1 MPVLSCLRS
10 TGIYFTFDSC
20 FLYFNVM
27 RFFTLL
33 VVFALLVTV
42 PEQSFA
48 QKQVEISGVKYIMHE
63 VGKGETVF
71 TLCQKYKVSQK
82 AIMDANP
89 GLSAVLKAG
98 STVKVPVQV
107 VEKVAPKQEPTAP
120 AASETEGEFYY
131 HKVAAKQ
138 TLFTIAKQYGITPN
152 ELIRNN
158 PEITSGISAGQ
169 ILKIPVNPT
178 AENSGTAN
186 TGNQAEPDLSQYN
199 VHPVVSGETIYGLEQ
214 RYGITHEEMMKFNP
228 ALQNGLKTGMKL
240 KIPVK
245 QTATVAEPAT
255 TQAEV
260 PTTKYK
266 VEQGETLF
274 SLAARFGVE
283 VGEIKK
289 VNPALF
295 SRGLEAGETILI
307 PLKSAIKDQSAVK
320 QDTTS
325 PAVNNDNNQMTDQD
339 CKPETAKNQKY
350 KAALLLPLY
359 LAGND
364 NPDASK
370 LDAAQLMAKINLSK
384 TVVVN
389 PTDTTTVYAGVNI
402 DPKALGFLEFYEGAL
417 LAVDSLKQRGMKIEL
432 YVFDV
437 SNQKM
442 VNALVQLDEFREMN
456 LIIGPVYPELQ
467 ETVAAFAA
475 KNRIPMISPLA
486 STGTLEQ
493 KNPWYFKVNPTR
505 EYQVEQTADYVAKEM
520 ADRNFIILQQGGNST
535 SADAQLAK
543 LCKEKLTANPKE
555 SRFHE
560 YNLQQGINGITPLMN
575 ETGENVFLIPTD
587 SEAQVS
593 VAVTNLTS
601 LAERYNIVLVGTQ
614 VLPKLKSI
622 QTENYHQ
629 IRLRF
634 LSPYFVDYNRPLVRR
649 FVGQFREKFAAEP
662 TQFSLQGF
670 DVAYYFMSAMF
681 TYGKDFR
688 NCISDYPME
697 LTQMN
702 FGFERVSPV
711 AGFMNK
717 SLFITGYER
726 NFDVLNLGLF
736 GVNTRTQK

>member
-1 MPVLSCLRS
+1 
-10 TGIYFTFDSC
+10 
-20 FLYFNVM
+20 
-27 RFFTLL
+27 
-33 VVFALLVTV
+33 
-42 PEQSFA
+42 
-48 QKQVEISGVKYIMHE
+48 MHE

-107 VEKVAPKQEPTAP
+107 VEKAAPKQEPTTP

-138 TLFTIAKQYGITPN
+138 TLFSIAKQYGITPN
-152 ELIRNN
+152 EVIRNN
-158 PEITSGISAGQ
+158 PEITSGISVGQ
-169 ILKIPVNPT
+169 VLKIPVNSISSE
-178 AENSGTAN
+178 AEKNAEGT
-186 TGNQAEPDLSQYN
+186 QADLDMSQYN
-199 VHPVVSGETIYGLEQ
+199 VHPVVSGETLYSLEQ
-214 RYGITHEEMMKFNP
+214 RYGITHEEMLKFNP

-245 QTATVAEPAT
+245 PAAPVTETTAAQP
-255 TQAEV
+255 EV

-283 VGEIKK
+283 VSDIKK
-289 VNPALF
+289 VNPSLF

-307 PLKSAIKDQSAVK
+307 PKNNLPSNKETDKGVLNPTDQSAQVDA
-320 QDTTS
+320 Q
-325 PAVNNDNNQMTDQD
+325 QTD
-339 CKPETAKNQKY
+339 CAPLKTARSQKY
-350 KAALLLPLY
+350 KVAILMPFY

-364 NPDASK
+364 NPDPSK
-370 LDAAQLMAKINLSK
+370 LDAAQLMGKINLAK

-389 PTDTTTVYAGVNI
+389 TADTVMVYAGVNI
-402 DPKALGFLEFYEGAL
+402 DQKAAGFLEFYEGAL
-417 LAVDSLKQRGMKIEL
+417 LAVDSLKQHGMKVEL
-432 YVFDV
+432 YAFDV

-467 ETVAAFAA
+467 ETMAAFAA
-475 KNRIPMISPLA
+475 KNRIPMVSPLA
-486 STGTLEQ
+486 STGNLEQ

-505 EYQVEQTADYVAKEM
+505 EYQVEQTAEYVASEL
-520 ADRNFIILQQGGNST
+520 ADRNFIILQQSGNSN
-535 SADAQLAK
+535 SADAQLTR

-555 SRFHE
+555 IRFHE
-560 YNLQQGINGITPLMN
+560 YNLQHGLNGITPLMSG
-575 ETGENVFLIPTD
+575 TSENVFLIPTD
-587 SEAQVS
+587 NEAQVS

-649 FVGQFREKFAAEP
+649 FVGLFREKFAAEP
-662 TQFSLQGF
+662 TQFSFQGF
-670 DVAYYFMSAMF
+670 DVAYYFMSALF
-681 TYGKDFR
+681 TYGTDFR
-688 NCISDYPME
+688 NCIGDYPME

-702 FGFERVSPV
+702 FGFERVNAA

-717 SLFITGYER
+717 SLIVTGYER
-726 NFDVLNLGLF
+726 NFDVLNLGLY
-736 GVNTRTQK
+736 GVKSQTKK

>member
-20 FLYFNVM
+20 
-27 RFFTLL
+27 LL
-33 VVFALLVTV
+33 FYRIMKLFALIFVFAL
-42 PEQSFA
+42 SISISNSCFS

-98 STVKVPVQV
+98 STVKVPVQGI
-107 VEKVAPKQEPTAP
+107 EKVAPKQESSAP

-138 TLFTIAKQYGITPN
+138 TLFTISKQYGITPN
-152 ELIRNN
+152 DVIRNN
-158 PEITSGISAGQ
+158 PEITSGISVGQ
-169 ILKIPVNPT
+169 VLKIPVNPT
-178 AENSGTAN
+178 AENAGPDNA
-186 TGNQAEPDLSQYN
+186 GNQTEPDVSKYN
-199 VHPVVSGETIYGLEQ
+199 VHPVVSGETLYGLEQ
-214 RYGITHEEMMKFNP
+214 RYGVSHEEMIKYNP

-240 KIPVK
+240 KIPVR
-245 QTATVAEPAT
+245 QATTVAEPAIA
-255 TQAEV
+255 QPDV

-283 VGEIKK
+283 VSDIKK

-307 PLKSAIKDQSAVK
+307 PMKSAVK
-320 QDTTS
+320 NENSGKQEADNDVPIS
-325 PAVNNDNNQMTDQD
+325 EIINSKPPIDCEPAG
-339 CKPETAKNQKY
+339 AKNQKY

-364 NPDASK
+364 NPDPSK
-370 LDAAQLMAKINLSK
+370 LDAAQLMGKLNLAK

-389 PTDTTTVYAGVNI
+389 PLDTATVYAGVNI
-402 DPKALGFLEFYEGAL
+402 DPKAVGFLEFYEGAL
-417 LAVDSLKQRGMKIEL
+417 LAVDSLKRRGMKIEL

-442 VNALVQLDEFREMN
+442 ANALVQLDEFREMN

-467 ETVAAFAA
+467 EAVAAFAA
-475 KNRIPMISPLA
+475 KNRIPMVSPLA
-486 STGTLEQ
+486 STGNLEQ

-505 EYQVEQTADYVAKEM
+505 EYQVEQTADYVANEM
-520 ADRNFIILQQGGNST
+520 ADRNFIILQQSGNST
-535 SADAQLAK
+535 SADAQLTR
-543 LCKEKLTANPKE
+543 LCKEKLTVNPKE
-555 SRFHE
+555 TRFHE
-560 YNLQQGINGITPLMN
+560 YNLQHGLNGITPLMS

-587 SEAQVS
+587 NEAQVS

-634 LSPYFVDYNRPLVRR
+634 LSPYFVDYNSPLVRR

-662 TQFSLQGF
+662 TQFSFQGF
-670 DVAYYFMSAMF
+670 DVAYYFMNAL
-681 TYGKDFR
+681 YRHGNDFR
-688 NCISDYPME
+688 DCLFNYPMH

-702 FGFERVSPV
+702 FGFGRVS
-711 AGFMNK
+711 ATGGFMNK
-717 SLFITGYER
+717 SLFVTGYER
-726 NFDVLNLGLF
+726 NFDVLNLGF
-736 GVNTRTQK
+736 YGSSVHGK